1 MAELGAYHP
10 DPQGEAARR
19 LGGLAGVRF
28 TPGMVFSIE
37 SAPSGPESAG
47 AVLVLQN
54 TLDTNAKA
62 QQFWDRAAL
71 TLESAQRSPGFLR
84 FIGFSDGLENY
95 GLGFWRTAE
104 DARSFA
110 NGVTHRDAVKELRA
124 TGNQYS
130 HFAGLFRADASRER
144 HIFCDAC
151 GIQNDVRERCAQC
164 GNALVDSF
172 RRPEAVAPVSA

>member
-1 MAELGAYHP
+1 MAELGTYHP
-10 DPQGEAARR
+10 DPQGDGARR
-19 LGGLAGVRF
+19 LGGLPGVRF

-37 SAPSGPESAG
+37 SGPIGPEATG

-54 TLDTNAKA
+54 TLDTNEKA

-71 TLESAQRSPGFLR
+71 TLEAAQGSPGFIR

-104 DARSFA
+104 EAQAFA
-110 NGVTHRDAVKELRA
+110 KAVTHREAVKELNA

-130 HFAGLFRADASRER
+130 HFAGLYRAEAVHRR

-151 GIQNDVRERCAQC
+151 GVQNDVRDRCAQC

-172 RRPEAVAPVSA
+172 RRTGAAVPA